1 MAAPTSTVFTEPN
14 HVIWVEG
21 TNVDA
26 GNHDYTVRY
35 NQVNLS
41 KGLSIITGTLTNMTV
56 TVHAFNKDGQSADVT
71 NDLFAV
77 GALASDTAYA
87 WWASLPYAGI
97 IIRAARS
104 NATNEV
110 NLQACFPKK

>member
-26 GNHDYTVRY
+26 GNNDYTVQY

-41 KGLSIITGTLTNMTV
+41 KGFSIITGTLTNMTV
-56 TVHAFNKDGQSADVT
+56 TVRGFNKDGQAADIT

-77 GALASDTAYA
+77 GALSSDTTYA
-87 WWASLPYAGI
+87 WWAPLPYKGI
-97 IIRAARS
+97 TIRAARS

-110 NLQACFPKK
+110 NLQAFFPKK